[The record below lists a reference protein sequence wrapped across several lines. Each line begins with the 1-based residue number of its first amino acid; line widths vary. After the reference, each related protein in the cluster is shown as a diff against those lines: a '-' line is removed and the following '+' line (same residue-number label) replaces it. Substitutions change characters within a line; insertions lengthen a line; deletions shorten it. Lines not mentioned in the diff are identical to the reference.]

1 MKIKVRIQ
9 DVIEYGYIA
18 IRFNNIDGYY
28 ITLRCQYCDKMIQN
42 VNDKDDRRYDI
53 ERKIFKRYNNL
64 LGMK

>member
-9 DVIEYGYIA
+9 DVIEYEYIA

-28 ITLRCQYCDKMIQN
+28 VTLLCQYCYKMIQN

-53 ERKIFKRYNNL
+53 ERKILKRYNKL
-64 LGMK
+64 WR

>member
-9 DVIEYGYIA
+9 DVIEYEYIA

-28 ITLRCQYCDKMIQN
+28 VTLFCQYRDKMIQN

-53 ERKIFKRYNNL
+53 ERKIMKRYNKL
-64 LGMK
+64 WG